1 MVRLL
6 WNKRTPGTCA
16 MTSPLYDNGMFF
28 LTRGEQLVLTFILI
42 AFVTGAAIRHF
53 RLDHMLQVSSSA
65 VTH

>member
-1 MVRLL
+1 MVGLL
-6 WNKRTPGTCA
+6 RNKRTPGTCA

-65 VTH
+65 ATH